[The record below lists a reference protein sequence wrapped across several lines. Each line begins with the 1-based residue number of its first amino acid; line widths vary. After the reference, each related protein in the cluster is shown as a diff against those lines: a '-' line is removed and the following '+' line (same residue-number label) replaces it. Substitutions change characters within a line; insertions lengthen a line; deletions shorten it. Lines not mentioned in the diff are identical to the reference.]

1 MTSEIWSKPSHYKQ
15 MHNRVRNIMKQPHLR
30 NKKVLLYSGGL
41 DSFVVNFLEKPE
53 HLKSSLGRGGKDQD
67 ILKAVE
73 LYGGK

>member
-1 MTSEIWSKPSHYKQ
+1 
-15 MHNRVRNIMKQPHLR
+15 MKQPHLR